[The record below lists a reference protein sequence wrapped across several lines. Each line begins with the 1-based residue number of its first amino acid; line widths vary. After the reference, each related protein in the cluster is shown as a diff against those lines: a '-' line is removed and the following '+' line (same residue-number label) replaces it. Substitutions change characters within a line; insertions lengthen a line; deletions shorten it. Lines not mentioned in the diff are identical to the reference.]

1 MSTDEHANGRRR
13 RTRDEL
19 LVAQLASG
27 ATYADAAT
35 ACGVSKATVAR
46 RMGEPD
52 FRARVGDARREVVD
66 TVRGKIIAAS
76 TEAVL
81 ALAALATGARSESV
95 RLGAA
100 RSLLELALEQRGRFA
115 AIERHDFVRVVREL
129 IDIALKRLPDDQVD
143 GFLHEIDAM
152 ASR

>member
-1 MSTDEHANGRRR
+1 
-13 RTRDEL
+13 
-19 LVAQLASG
+19 
-27 ATYADAAT
+27 
-35 ACGVSKATVAR
+35 
-46 RMGEPD
+46 MGEPD